1 MSGLIEVVWC
11 PNPLRPVADRQV
23 RRLLATGTDTVDSL
37 VKRLGLAG
45 TPLVAVLNAL
55 PVRRR
60 RWGRRR
66 VRPGDTLVLAQRAR
80 GVEAA
85 TVAAKT
91 GWSML
96 ASTVAA
102 FAINVAISYALT
114 TIAASLRSKP
124 GSNASGADG
133 SGPNAYGVEG
143 GANQA
148 RPYAPLPLVLGEHR
162 MFPDYASRPFSEYVV
177 DPSTAYD
184 VINTTP
190 VYEVKTAP
198 AFSVTDSVPLA
209 PWTELSS
216 DAVYRY
222 FGDNA
227 PRTYLTKASG
237 TVASVTQPHTFVVR
251 YPLPDLGGTSGVTT
265 WEDYYVA
272 PPPQSGGNGDGTGG
286 DDGFGGTAGSG
297 NDGGDNGA
305 GTGE

>member
-1 MSGLIEVVWC
+1 MNGLIEVVWC
-11 PNPLRPVADRQV
+11 PNPLRLVAERRV

-45 TPLVAVLNAL
+45 TPLVAVLNTLA
-55 PVRRR
+55 VRRR
-60 RWGRRR
+60 RWGRKR
-66 VRPGDTLVLAQRAR
+66 VRPGDTLVLAQRAH

-91 GWSML
+91 GWSAL
-96 ASTVAA
+96 ASTITA

-114 TIAASLRSKP
+114 TIASSLMGKP
-124 GSNASGADG
+124 GSQTSGADN
-133 SGPNAYGVEG
+133 SVNAYGVEG

-177 DPSTAYD
+177 DLSTAYD

-190 VYEVKTAP
+190 VYEVRTAP

-209 PWTELSS
+209 PWTELSN
-216 DAVYRY
+216 DGVYRY
-222 FGDNA
+222 FGDNT

-237 TVASVTQPHTFVVR
+237 AVASVTQPHTFVVR
-251 YPLPDLGGTSGVTT
+251 YALPDLGGTDGVTT

-272 PPPQSGGNGDGTGG
+272 PPSDTGGNGDGTG
-286 DDGFGGTAGSG
+286 DDGFGGTEGSG